1 MADFGFPVVPFL
13 ATFFGFALAA
23 VVVLVSLVAGAV
35 VASENDRPL
44 IVVALF
50 QRLASILKEDVDV
63 DDDNEEDNGVIVVVN
78 TELEFGGCR
87 F

>member
-1 MADFGFPVVPFL
+1 MPFL

-23 VVVLVSLVAGAV
+23 VEVFVSLVAGAV
-35 VASENDRPL
+35 VALENDRPL

-50 QRLASILKEDVDV
+50 QRLASILKGDGDDVD
-63 DDDNEEDNGVIVVVN
+63 DNGVIVVVN
-78 TELEFGGCR
+78 TDVEYGGCR